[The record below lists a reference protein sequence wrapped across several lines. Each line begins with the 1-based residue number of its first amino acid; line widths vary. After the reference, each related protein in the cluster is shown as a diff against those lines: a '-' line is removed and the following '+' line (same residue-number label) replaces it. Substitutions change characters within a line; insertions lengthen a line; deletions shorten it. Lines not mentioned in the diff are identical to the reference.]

1 MKMLLRNLV
10 FAIVPAMVLACTARA
25 DDNDLMSELAN
36 IDSLAIADA
45 DINVEDLD
53 LGALDVDQLA
63 DSAGQDDDQAVEA
76 CFRRI
81 GYHSYS
87 RHYYPS
93 YSHHSYYYPTV
104 TYYRPLYHHHSYYT
118 TYYTPVYHHS
128 YWGCY

>member
-36 IDSLAIADA
+36 VDSLAIADA
-45 DINVEDLD
+45 DINVEDFD
-53 LGALDVDQLA
+53 LGDLDVDQLTSA
-63 DSAGQDDDQAVEA
+63 AGQDDDQAVEA

-93 YSHHSYYYPTV
+93 YSHHHYYPTY
-104 TYYRPLYHHHSYYT
+104 TYYRPLYHHHTYYT

>member
-36 IDSLAIADA
+36 VDSLAIADA
-45 DINVEDLD
+45 DINVEDFD
-53 LGALDVDQLA
+53 LGDLDVDQLA
-63 DSAGQDDDQAVEA
+63 SAAGQDDDQAVEA

-93 YSHHSYYYPTV
+93 YSHHHYYPTY
-104 TYYRPLYHHHSYYT
+104 TYYRPLYHHRTYYT

>member
-10 FAIVPAMVLACTARA
+10 LALVPAMVLACTARA
-25 DDNDLMSELAN
+25 DDNDLMNELASM
-36 IDSLAIADA
+36 DSLAIADA
-45 DINVEDLD
+45 DINVEDFDLD
-53 LGALDVDQLA
+53 GLDVDQLA
-63 DSAGQDDDQAVEA
+63 DAAGQDDDQAMEA

-93 YSHHSYYYPTV
+93 YSYRSYYPTY
-104 TYYRPLYHHHSYYT
+104 TYYRPLYHHRTYYT
-118 TYYTPVYHHS
+118 TYYTPVYHHH

>member
-36 IDSLAIADA
+36 VDSLAIADA
-45 DINVEDLD
+45 DINVEDFGLD
-53 LGALDVDQLA
+53 DLDVDQLA
-63 DSAGQDDDQAVEA
+63 SAAGQDDDQAVEA

-93 YSHHSYYYPTV
+93 YSHHHYYPTY
-104 TYYRPLYHHHSYYT
+104 TYYRPLYHHRTYYT